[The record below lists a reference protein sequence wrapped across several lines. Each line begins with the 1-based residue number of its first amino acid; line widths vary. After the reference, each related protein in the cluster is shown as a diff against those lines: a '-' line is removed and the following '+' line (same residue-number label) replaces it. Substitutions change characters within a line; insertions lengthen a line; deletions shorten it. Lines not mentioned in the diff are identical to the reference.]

1 MTHLTPG
8 VAAPMFRFKDECGRE
23 LSLADCKGK
32 KVALF
37 FYPKDLTPGCTAEAC
52 NLRDHYTT
60 LQKKGVLVIG
70 VSADTEASH
79 QKFAAKYQLPFPL
92 IADTEKALVKA
103 YGIWGPKKFMG
114 RTFDGIHRTTFLIDE
129 KGKIMH
135 IFEKVATKE
144 HAEQILEILKK

>member
-1 MTHLTPG
+1 
-8 VAAPMFRFKDECGRE
+8 
-23 LSLADCKGK
+23 
-32 KVALF
+32 
-37 FYPKDLTPGCTAEAC
+37 
-52 NLRDHYTT
+52 

-92 IADTEKALVKA
+92 IADTEKALIKA